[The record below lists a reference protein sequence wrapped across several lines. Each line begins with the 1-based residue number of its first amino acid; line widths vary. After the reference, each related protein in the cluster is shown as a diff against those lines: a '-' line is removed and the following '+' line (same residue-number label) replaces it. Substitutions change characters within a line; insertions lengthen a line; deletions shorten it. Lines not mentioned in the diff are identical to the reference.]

1 MRLSRSCSPRP
12 PEVSR
17 RQALVLGGIAVLLA
31 CAGCSLRPESTPTE
45 RTPVVALY
53 RNEIEAS
60 NAGAR
65 RDFGTVPIK
74 LISRRASFQVRQVLP
89 REGYAVAEIETD
101 DGSVGWAVVRN
112 GQLE

>member
-1 MRLSRSCSPRP
+1 MRLSRSCSPRR
-12 PEVSR
+12 PEAAR
-17 RQALVLGGIAVLLA
+17 RHALLLGGLGLLLV
-31 CAGCSLRPESTPTE
+31 CSGCSLRPEATPGE